1 MSQTQSSQPG
11 EVQAA
16 PGWRIK
22 LGFALL
28 IMSLAG
34 FPALLGI
41 LALIGISGGQLATVS
56 GVLLVAAELSMVA
69 GAAIAGKEGFAY
81 IKATVF
87 GYVKRYVPLPPQHV
101 STTRY
106 TIGLVM
112 FLVPLVFGWAAPY
125 FGSYIPAFE
134 SHFLLYAVIGD
145 ILLATS
151 LFVLGGEFWD
161 KLKSLFIH
169 SAYAMFPEKHS
180 AT

>member
-1 MSQTQSSQPG
+1 MSQTQSTQPG
-11 EVQAA
+11 RAQAA

-41 LALIGISGGQLATVS
+41 LALIGISGGQLATIS
-56 GVLLVAAELSMVA
+56 GVLLVVSELCMIA

-87 GYVKRYVPLPPQHV
+87 GYVKQYVPLPPEHV
-101 STTRY
+101 SKTRY

-112 FLVPLVFGWAAPY
+112 FLVPLVYGWAAPY
-125 FGSYIPAFE
+125 FGSYIPAHE
-134 SHFLLYAVIGD
+134 SNFLPYAVIGD
-145 ILLATS
+145 VVLAIS

-161 KLKSLFIH
+161 KLKSLFVH
-169 SAYAMFPEKHS
+169 SAHAVFPEKRP